1 MYTSLSPPPRAA
13 GIHSTGRADLPGS
26 KWPFAGQAYCRP
38 ASGARGKGAAPLPGA
53 AALPQYVAKK
63 NFTRISSS
71 IFRLSGCLKL
81 AGRRQP
87 YKDIK
92 GQGMSAPARNAAS
105 CSRVPRH

>member
-1 MYTSLSPPPRAA
+1 MYTSLSPPPRAT

-63 NFTRISSS
+63 TLHASLQASLDLS
-71 IFRLSGCLKL
+71 RLSGCLKL
-81 AGRRQP
+81 AGRRHP
-87 YKDIK
+87 YKNIK
-92 GQGMSAPARNAAS
+92 G
-105 CSRVPRH
+105 